1 MQPGKLS
8 RVVKVLRRRGW
19 LAILMAVHVP
29 FLIAYLGGLW
39 RHTHYQF
46 FPFAIGAFVWL
57 FATRR
62 NEEPERWTWPTR
74 ILIAVDVVCLAV
86 QPFQYS
92 PWLAAAGLVALLTAW
107 CLASRDDGY
116 DRRLTYLVLLPLLVV
131 RLPLMYDEQLI
142 HWLQRLTT
150 SFASSLMHRMG
161 MLHFREGN
169 ILQFPS
175 KSFMVEEACSGVQ
188 SLFTIL
194 FLAALV
200 ICLKRRSVI
209 HGTVLLASGFF
220 FAGIMNTLRVFSVAS
235 AWDKY
240 AIDLSSGIS
249 HDVLGY
255 ICLAVA
261 AVMLMSADAFLGFFF
276 DPFTDEFQPK
286 DVEQS
291 FHNPLIRLWNR
302 LVAVVPIPTGSQPKN
317 SSQASARQGSDR
329 GADAERP
336 KYSSWRELLNPR
348 KCFRFGFDF
357 LECWYRSRTY
367 GRLLAGLPFL
377 AATVGGIFLVGWL
390 RHASD
395 APIIAAYEN
404 AFDTASGHDQET
416 KRETYLR
423 ALNSLRPLDFRYRFR
438 LAEFLFKQGRQ
449 NEGLS
454 EIIRLAPE
462 TGLGHADARMW
473 LVRQAMQPQPVQS
486 LSLDQ
491 IEKQLQAVVQQ
502 VPTDIEAHQLL
513 AKLYAGRSDWMLAEQ
528 HLSQAAG
535 IMPEL
540 NLALARLRKRRNTS
554 PDDLLI
560 AAQRA
565 VVALSEQLEKD
576 RANSKLRVELAEA
589 MVLAGRGASGREVL
603 VSGLIQ
609 QKDDP
614 VLTHALSEFDLM
626 MVDRRLTESP
636 QNRDVCVPV
645 VATALER
652 DPSSAIAVQM
662 LVRLQSMGAEI
673 SSVSFQKALD
683 YWQKEIKETPDDN
696 TRILLSQIL
705 LLSGD
710 PEKAAETIR
719 PALDQHPELRLNF
732 ARLLKQSGKTEES
745 AILLN
750 LLVTES
756 QSQLEQ
762 DPKDTAAATQLG
774 EALLVLGRPEDVRQL
789 LITFAADPATSR
801 IPTDAGLAALYGWA
815 CLGCYDKLTES
826 NVELR
831 RPTDAGSIPASA
843 PIANSTASNGEPQ
856 IAINAADASTS
867 RAEGPEPAVLLEL
880 LADAVACQST
890 TNQAIDRISRLSL
903 SSHPAAAGAENLVRQ
918 LRLEGPYGGPVLNQL
933 GMHALLMNR
942 FDKATSYLELA
953 NIQTRG
959 RDPMILN
966 NLAIAI
972 IRSDAGSKGK
982 ALERANETLALLPD
996 HPDALATRGEIYV
1009 AMERWPEAIADLT
1022 ESLKLRSRNA
1032 EVHRLLEKAYTG
1044 LPDPQMAEEHRQRAS
1059 ELEAAEV
1066 ADPKTTTG
1074 S

>member
-8 RVVKVLRRRGW
+8 RVVEVLRRRTW
-19 LAILMAVHVP
+19 LAILTAVHLP
-29 FLIAYLGGLW
+29 FLVAYLGGLW

-57 FATRR
+57 FAKRKS
-62 NEEPERWTWPTR
+62 EEPERWTWPTK
-74 ILIAVDVVCLAV
+74 ILLAVDVVCLAA

-92 PWLAAAGLVALLTAW
+92 PWLAAVGLVALLTAW
-107 CLASRDDGY
+107 CFASRDAGY
-116 DRRLTYLVLLPLLVV
+116 DRRLTYLALLPLLVV

-150 SFASSLMHRMG
+150 SFASSAMHRFG

-169 ILQFPS
+169 VLQFPG

-200 ICLKRRSVI
+200 ICLKRRSAI

-220 FAGIMNTLRVFSVAS
+220 FAGIMNTLRVFSVAF
-235 AWDKY
+235 AWEKY
-240 AIDLSSGIS
+240 ATDLSSGIS

-261 AVMLMSADAFLGFFF
+261 AVMLMSADAFLGFFS
-276 DPFTDEFQPK
+276 DPVTETFRPESSGQ
-286 DVEQS
+286 V
-291 FHNPLIRLWNR
+291 FHNPLIRLSNR
-302 LVAVVPIPTGSQPKN
+302 LVAVVPTATDSKGNN
-317 SSQASARQGSDR
+317 STQASARLGSDR
-329 GADAERP
+329 GADTKRREH
-336 KYSSWRELLNPR
+336 SSWRDLLKPR
-348 KCFRFGFDF
+348 NWFRFGFDW
-357 LECWYRSRTY
+357 LECWHRSRTY
-367 GRLLAGLPFL
+367 SQLLAGIPFV
-377 AATVGGIFLVGWL
+377 AAAVGGIFLIGWL

-395 APIIAAYEN
+395 APIIVAYED
-404 AFDTASGHDQET
+404 AFNTASGDDKET

-438 LAEFLFKQGRQ
+438 LGEYLFKQGRK

-454 EIIRLAPE
+454 EIVRLAPE
-462 TGLGHADARMW
+462 TGVGHADARMW
-473 LVRQAMQPQPVQS
+473 LVTQALQPQPVQP

-502 VPTDIEAHQLL
+502 VPNDIEAHQML
-513 AKLYAGRSDWMLAEQ
+513 AQLYADRSEWKLAEQ
-528 HLSQAAG
+528 HLSQAAS
-535 IMPEL
+535 ISPEL
-540 NLALARLRKRRNTS
+540 NLALARLRKRRNDS
-554 PDDLLI
+554 PNDLKI
-560 AAQRA
+560 AAERA
-565 VVALSEQLEKD
+565 VAILSEQLEKD
-576 RANSKLRVELAEA
+576 RANSKLRVELVEA
-589 MVLAGRGASGREVL
+589 MVLGGREASGREVL

-609 QKDDP
+609 QQDDP

-626 MVDRRLTESP
+626 IVDRRLTQSP
-636 QNRDVCVPV
+636 LNRDVCVPV
-645 VATALER
+645 AAAALER
-652 DPSSAIAVQM
+652 DPSNVNAVQM
-662 LVRLQSMGAEI
+662 LVRLQSMGAET
-673 SSVSFQKALD
+673 SGVSFQKAAD
-683 YWQKEIKETPDDN
+683 YWQNKIQETPEDN
-696 TRILLSQIL
+696 FRILLSQIL

-745 AILLN
+745 AQLLSV
-750 LLVTES
+750 LVTES
-756 QSQLEQ
+756 QSRLEQ
-762 DPKDTAAATQLG
+762 DPKDSAAATQLA
-774 EALLVLGRPEDVRQL
+774 ETLLVLGRPDDARQF
-789 LITFAADPATSR
+789 LITFADDPANSR
-801 IPTDAGLAALYGWA
+801 IPKDAGLTMLYGWA
-815 CLGCYDKLTES
+815 CLGSYDKLTES

-831 RPTDAGSIPASA
+831 RQAIAGSNPATA
-843 PIANSTASNGEPQ
+843 PIADSTESKSEPQ
-856 IAINAADASTS
+856 VAAEVSPSPVESA
-867 RAEGPEPAVLLEL
+867 EPAVLLDL
-880 LADAVACQST
+880 LADAVACRST

-903 SSHPAAAGAENLVRQ
+903 SSHPAAKGAESLVRQ
-918 LRLEGPYGGPVLNQL
+918 LRLEGAYGGQVLNLL
-933 GMHALLMNR
+933 GAQALVMKR
-942 FDKATSYLELA
+942 FDKAKSYLELA

-966 NLAIAI
+966 NLALAI
-972 IRSDAGSKGK
+972 IRSDEGLEGD

-1022 ESLKLRSRNA
+1022 ESLKLRGKNV

-1044 LPDPQMAEEHRQRAS
+1044 LPDLQMAEVHRQRAS
-1059 ELEAAEV
+1059 ELEAAES
-1066 ADPKTTTG
+1066 ADLNTTTG
-1074 S
+1074 SL